1 VTLTSSYVVI
11 STHALRLHVTA
22 VLREE
27 WADRLGGYF
36 SDYSF
41 EAAKQAGHFVHYEK
55 PEEANREIVSFF
67 SKL

>member
-1 VTLTSSYVVI
+1 MSSYAVI

-41 EAAKQAGHFVHYEK
+41 EAAKQAGHLVHYEK